1 MIEKKLDIKIFVT
14 GRGKAPFQD
23 WLRSLKDLKARAKVR
38 QRIDRLTL
46 GNAGDCESVGGGVYE
61 IRIHF
66 GPGYRV
72 YFGRDGKSIILLLC
86 GGSKKSQQKD
96 IDKAKSYW
104 QEYQQ
109 ED

>member
-1 MIEKKLDIKIFVT
+1 MIEKNQDIKIFVT
-14 GRGKAPFQD
+14 GSGKAPFQD
-23 WLRSLKDLKARAKVR
+23 WLKSLKDVKARAKVR
-38 QRIDRLTL
+38 QRIDRLIL
-46 GNAGDCESVGGGVYE
+46 GNFGDCESVGDGIYE

-86 GGSKKSQQKD
+86 GGTKRSQQKD
-96 IDKAKSYW
+96 IDKAKRYW
-104 QEYQQ
+104 KEYQQ